1 VSNDELRDHIWAMLR
16 PKHFLRWKVRHIARY
31 AFTPSGTQVGA
42 PAPFTPCAQQLPG
55 SGAWMLPAAEREE
68 WMLIAPAVPL

>member
-31 AFTPSGTQVGA
+31 SFDSNGGA
-42 PAPFTPCAQQLPG
+42 VVASPAPFTPCAQQLAG
-55 SGAWMLPAAEREE
+55 GGGWMLPAAERAE
-68 WMLIAPAVPL
+68 WLLVAPEAE